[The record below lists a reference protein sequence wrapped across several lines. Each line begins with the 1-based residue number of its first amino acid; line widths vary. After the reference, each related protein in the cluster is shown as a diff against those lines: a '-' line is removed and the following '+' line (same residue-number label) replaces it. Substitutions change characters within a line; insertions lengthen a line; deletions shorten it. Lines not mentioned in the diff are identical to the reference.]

1 MGENPRMPASLQFLR
16 PIFFPSPSLHL
27 SKSLLPSFLP
37 SPLCPTSPPPPP
49 PPPLPPLSI
58 FFSWRRQRMEEGGS
72 GTFFET
78 NIFPWE
84 EGRRGEKDSEKREKV
99 GEKNNIVFILRF
111 FCFRTLLEIFQMFCF
126 SVRATL
132 RLITAVSWKCGWT
145 LLCGTKLS

>member
-1 MGENPRMPASLQFLR
+1 
-16 PIFFPSPSLHL
+16 
-27 SKSLLPSFLP
+27 
-37 SPLCPTSPPPPP
+37 
-49 PPPLPPLSI
+49 
-58 FFSWRRQRMEEGGS
+58 MEEGGS

-132 RLITAVSWKCGWT
+132 RLITAVS
-145 LLCGTKLS
+145 